1 MKSTFVRS
9 LFSNLEHMNQ
19 DSSTICK
26 FGDCYKLK
34 TLIYPFMSGRKT
46 ERIFT
51 CQDVKKISK
60 GEYGNRLIK
69 IIPKK
74 YIISTNNMRNVEV
87 ASEAYYNFV
96 ANDIEGIHQLV
107 DYLESANHVFF
118 VYHISRGRTITLQK
132 LIETKYGMKIGP
144 QKDYGTTVLNIFK
157 TVVISSIEMYNH
169 GIFHHKLN
177 SSNILINMNTFNPS
191 ITNFNYASFVKD
203 EDWKTIV
210 KNLGILLYELW
221 IGHRPDDNDYD
232 EIKIILNHEDS
243 EIHTGIKNFILTT
256 LTKFVSKNEF
266 NILIENLP

>member
-1 MKSTFVRS
+1 
-9 LFSNLEHMNQ
+9 
-19 DSSTICK
+19 
-26 FGDCYKLK
+26 
-34 TLIYPFMSGRKT
+34 
-46 ERIFT
+46 
-51 CQDVKKISK
+51 
-60 GEYGNRLIK
+60 
-69 IIPKK
+69 
-74 YIISTNNMRNVEV
+74 MRNVEV

-107 DYLESANHVFF
+107 DYLESENHVFF
-118 VYHISRGRTITLQK
+118 VYYISNGRTITLQK

-144 QKDYGTTVLNIFK
+144 QKDYGITVLNIFK

-177 SSNILINMNTFNPS
+177 SSNILINLNTFSPL

-203 EDWKTIV
+203 DDWKTIV

-221 IGHRPDDNDYD
+221 IGHRPDDDY
-232 EIKIILNHEDS
+232 EIILNHEDS
-243 EIHTGIKNFILTT
+243 EIHTGIKNFLLTT

>member
-26 FGDCYKLK
+26 FSDCYKLK
-34 TLIYPFMSGRKT
+34 TLIYPFVSRRKI
-46 ERIFT
+46 EKIFT
-51 CQDVKKISK
+51 CQDVKKVSK
-60 GEYGNRLIK
+60 GEYGNRLMK

-74 YIISTNNMRNVEV
+74 DIISTNNMRNVEV

-96 ANDIEGIHQLV
+96 ANDTEGIHQLV
-107 DYLESANHVFF
+107 DYLESENHVFF
-118 VYHISRGRTITLQK
+118 VYYISKGRTITLQK

-144 QKDYGTTVLNIFK
+144 QKDYGITVLNIFK

-177 SSNILINMNTFNPS
+177 SSNILINLNTFSPL

-203 EDWKTIV
+203 DDWKTIV

-221 IGHRPDDNDYD
+221 IGHRPDDDY
-232 EIKIILNHEDS
+232 EIILNHEDS
-243 EIHTGIKNFILTT
+243 EIHTGIKNFLLTT